1 MKNSFCRLFIQL
13 PFELKIEECG
23 FPRCISWHPAAT
35 ALEEWISAKDYN
47 SDGPLMGPMWHVPS
61 DDEVQF
67 ANELL
72 NLHFQSALDDL
83 LKICQ
88 NKIHSDAGNPPF
100 F

>member
-1 MKNSFCRLFIQL
+1 M
-13 PFELKIEECG
+13 
-23 FPRCISWHPAAT
+23 

-47 SDGPLMGPMWHVPS
+47 SDGPSMGPKWHVPN

-88 NKIHSDAGNPPF
+88 NKIHSNTGNPYLF